1 MKSNAYIPF
10 NIIFVIY
17 SYVLICIYFL
27 YIHIYIY
34 MNVKHAET
42 EILKLIPNM

>member
-1 MKSNAYIPF
+1 MYIF
-10 NIIFVIY
+10 FIY
-17 SYVLICIYFL
+17 SYV